1 LEPKKRGK
9 LFFFASILLADQCLF
24 TASTWLHFLHG
35 KIDPASSII
44 QLQFLVFSAQDV
56 YLQGRMSISEQQPA
70 GISLCLQ
77 QNTNLVCTLWDKLHK
92 LMGIQGLNACSLE
105 KMSRADE
112 ATEFTE

>member
-1 LEPKKRGK
+1 
-9 LFFFASILLADQCLF
+9 
-24 TASTWLHFLHG
+24 
-35 KIDPASSII
+35 
-44 QLQFLVFSAQDV
+44 
-56 YLQGRMSISEQQPA
+56 MSISEQQAA

-77 QNTNLVCTLWDKLHK
+77 QNTKLVCTLRDKLHK

>member
-1 LEPKKRGK
+1 MVIYSFHMAPL
-9 LFFFASILLADQCLF
+9 
-24 TASTWLHFLHG
+24 STWQG
-35 KIDPASSII
+35 RSSK
-44 QLQFLVFSAQDV
+44 LNNSTSVLVLFSAQDV
-56 YLQGRMSISEQQPA
+56 YLHGRMSISEQQPA

-77 QNTNLVCTLWDKLHK
+77 QNTKLVCTLWDKLHK